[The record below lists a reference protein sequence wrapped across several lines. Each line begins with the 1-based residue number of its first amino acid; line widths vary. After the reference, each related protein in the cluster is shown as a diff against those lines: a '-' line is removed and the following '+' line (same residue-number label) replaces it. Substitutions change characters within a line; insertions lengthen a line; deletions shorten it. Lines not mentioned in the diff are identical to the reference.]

1 MRFFIGLTATDIFE
15 DFCKILH
22 LFSLH
27 FISSFKILIK
37 SFEVFEILKTF
48 FFIQHR
54 KKLILIF
61 LLILCINIFAKF
73 MLLIYCKCRCKEWN
87 LVLHVDEL
95 LFSLPVFNAKV
106 ECFFFVMNTT
116 KANSR
121 KSLKQKSLS
130 NLKQIHMEE

>member
-37 SFEVFEILKTF
+37 SFEVFEILKKF
-48 FFIQHR
+48 FLTQHR
-54 KKLILIF
+54 KKLLILIF
-61 LLILCINIFAKF
+61 LLILTLCINIFAKF

-95 LFSLPVFNAKV
+95 LFSLPVSNAKV
-106 ECFFFVMNTT
+106 ECFFCYEYNQSKFKKFLKT
-116 KANSR
+116 K
-121 KSLKQKSLS
+121 KP
-130 NLKQIHMEE
+130 